1 MHRFRCDELAGL
13 PIGSSVRLE
22 KGESAHL
29 FKTLRAA
36 EGERC
41 ILMDGRGC
49 IGEAEVAPER
59 SLILRS
65 RYTVTR
71 PDGISIHLYLAPPR
85 RQKMDQI
92 LRQCAELG
100 VQRIIPMVCARSVS
114 LPGEDTVTGRWTEL
128 MFEGCKQSG
137 NVFVPETGASLRFD
151 DALKDAS
158 QRCEQSFFGSVS
170 DCGSETFPSACT
182 SAAWFVGP
190 EGGFTEEEE
199 ARMRCAGFHA
209 FHFGNWTLRVE
220 TAAVCG
226 IAVLMDRFT
235 RKSAGESLSPE

>member
-137 NVFVPETGASLRFD
+137 NPFLPEITPALGFAEAVC
-151 DALKDAS
+151 DALEHCGS
-158 QRCEQSFFGSVS
+158 CFFGSPRMSSGKRVLADS
-170 DCGSETFPSACT
+170 TALFI
-182 SAAWFVGP
+182 GP
-190 EGGFTEEEE
+190 EGGFSPEEE
-199 ARMRCAGFHA
+199 AAMEAAA
-209 FHFGNWTLRVE
+209 FLPLRIGSWTLRVE
-220 TAAVCG
+220 TAAVAG
-226 IAVLMDRFT
+226 IALL
-235 RKSAGESLSPE
+235 AES